1 MEAFNRCARASVP
14 PPFLSYST
22 LFVSWADKTWA
33 RLKTAGYRIL
43 ITPTMPLLPI
53 TLVIRYS
60 GRRLRQLR
68 ADPVCRGSRFDSAG
82 DYLVDDLRA
91 LRISIPSFVHV
102 SNDCEKIEYTWAVSS
117 LDARCVIVSLF
128 MLRYARSHGRNV
140 DMKSCAG
147 HDESHCRGLE
157 ASVTRALDFGQAG
170 NVSWFASRIMRY

>member
-22 LFVSWADKTWA
+22 LFDSWADKTWA

-128 MLRYARSHGRNV
+128 MLRSCPQGTPREMPTTSPKCWAYLKTISGFPPRSH
-140 DMKSCAG
+140 
-147 HDESHCRGLE
+147 HESLRLLGI
-157 ASVTRALDFGQAG
+157 G
-170 NVSWFASRIMRY
+170 FAPLGTAAN